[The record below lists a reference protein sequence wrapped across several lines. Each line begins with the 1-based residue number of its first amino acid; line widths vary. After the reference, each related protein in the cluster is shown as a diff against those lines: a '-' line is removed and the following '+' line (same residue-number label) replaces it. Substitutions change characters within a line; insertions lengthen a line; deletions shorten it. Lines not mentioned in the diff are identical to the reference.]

1 MSDTPSRVVRDLT
14 PEELRA
20 QRIAAR
26 RAAQAQG
33 VAPPAEA
40 RPRPVPRET
49 PQAGQEADAAAGE
62 TPAAR
67 VLPGPAVARP
77 DRAEAPGRPERTER
91 PAQKPRTVEPTPEI
105 KAFAMRPPA
114 GPAVRRPRHK
124 VLLATLFAAVVLPT
138 VLAGWYMFFVAADQY
153 HSVVGFT
160 VRSENATS
168 SLDVMG
174 TLSTLT
180 GGAASSSDTD
190 VLNQFIRSQEL
201 VSIIDRRLDLRALY
215 SKPGNDP
222 VFSFRRDGSIEDLLR
237 YWERMISIS
246 YDARMG
252 LIEVTAYAFDPDDAQ
267 AISTAILEE
276 SAKMI
281 NALAAVARAD
291 ATRYAEQELAYAVER
306 LKAAREAVTEFRSRT
321 QLVDPNADI
330 QGQMGLLNNLQAELA
345 NQLIEYDLL
354 RDTAREGDPRVEQA
368 LRRIAV
374 IEARI
379 AEERRKFSVGGIGPG
394 GEDYATLVAE
404 FERLTVD
411 REVAEEA
418 YKSALVAVDT
428 ARAEAQRQNRYLA
441 AFINPT
447 RAERSDYP
455 SRLLITFLTGLFS
468 FIAWS
473 LVALIYYSIRDR
485 R

>member
-1 MSDTPSRVVRDLT
+1 VTEPS
-14 PEELRA
+14 
-20 QRIAAR
+20 
-26 RAAQAQG
+26 
-33 VAPPAEA
+33 
-40 RPRPVPRET
+40 
-49 PQAGQEADAAAGE
+49 
-62 TPAAR
+62 
-67 VLPGPAVARP
+67 
-77 DRAEAPGRPERTER
+77 
-91 PAQKPRTVEPTPEI
+91 PEI
-105 KAFAMRPPA
+105 QAFALRPPA
-114 GPAVRRPRHK
+114 GPAVRRPRHGM
-124 VLLATLFAAVVLPT
+124 LLATLILAVVVPT
-138 VLAGWYMFFVAADQY
+138 IVAAWYMFFVAADQY
-153 HSVVGFT
+153 HSTVGFT

-180 GGAASSSDTD
+180 GGSASSSDTD
-190 VLNQFIRSQEL
+190 VLNQFIQSQEM
-201 VSIIDRRLDLRALY
+201 VAIIDRRLDLRAIY
-215 SKPGNDP
+215 SRPEFDP
-222 VFSFRRDGSIEDLLR
+222 VFSFRPGGSIEDLLR
-237 YWERMISIS
+237 YWGRMVSIS

-252 LIEVTAYAFDPDDAQ
+252 LIEVTAFAFDPDDAQ
-267 AISTAILEE
+267 AIATAVLEE
-276 SAKMI
+276 SARMI

-291 ATRYAEQELAYAVER
+291 ATRYAEQELAFAIER

-330 QGQMGLLNNLQAELA
+330 QGQMGLLNTLQAELA

-411 REVAEEA
+411 REVAEES
-418 YKSALVAVDT
+418 YKAALIAVDT

-441 AFINPT
+441 AFVNPT

-455 SRLLITFLTGLFS
+455 SRLLITLLTALFS
-468 FIAWS
+468 FIGWA
-473 LVALIYYSIRDR
+473 VIALIYYSIRDR